1 MINLSTKHLI
11 FFFILFFFQ
20 FHSGLRSFH
29 LFFSETL
36 DFPLFSWGIS
46 YNRTG
51 KKRTNYRVGF
61 SFFFSWWAEISDLIS
76 THFLFSYSFSSIPVD
91 LLFFSFFTPAS
102 PSRMQITTPCTTP
115 NPPHLFSMGSRLGVG
130 GGRGSPSNFH
140 ANRWNLTQKK
150 RTTN

>member
-91 LLFFSFFTPAS
+91 LLFFSFFTPLSYANYHPLHHPQP
-102 PSRMQITTPCTTP
+102 PST
-115 NPPHLFSMGSRLGVG
+115 SSRWGHVWGWG